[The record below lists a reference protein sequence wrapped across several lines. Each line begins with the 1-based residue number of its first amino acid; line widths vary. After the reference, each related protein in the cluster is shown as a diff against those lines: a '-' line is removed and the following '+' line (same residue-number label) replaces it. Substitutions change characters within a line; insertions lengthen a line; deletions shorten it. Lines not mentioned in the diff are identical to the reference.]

1 MNRGEQLTAG
11 YKKTST
17 LAKDLRGKKCS
28 IAASLLK
35 KEATPEDIYSVSI
48 PALNAN
54 ECIVP
59 DTMALSFKFNNSNT
73 KSWFLNNL
81 GRLLI
86 DRLSIKVQGVEVY
99 QNTGESMLEVYK
111 DLWRSDVDRENRQDF
126 GIANENVRKLISG
139 DDSANK
145 AAKTDGVLDA
155 TIADMCDRMKI
166 PLGKILCDNGP
177 YAPYN
182 MCDFVYDITLPK
194 SEKIMEAQTNEE
206 TGTYRLT
213 DLQLEYDVIKSEG
226 LSNNVRE
233 SYNEGRSFPYNNS
246 TLLKTLPWA
255 KESTREVID
264 INIPRKSMKAVVL
277 LFTEKGVGDSEH
289 FPFPN
294 LTQVDVTVEGNPND
308 IYSRGLAKRD
318 MYREAVRFFNDDDC
332 EKYLGTTCV
341 SRRKYY
347 TDKFACVKDF
357 MTVDD
362 NTISGSGRK
371 LIGTQAG
378 ILMEIEKEATTTDL
392 FCHVFVIADGTI
404 DISGTKLNGTANY

>member
-1 MNRGEQLTAG
+1 MTSETPNLHVP
-11 YKKTST
+11 KNLNISKTKQDIEKLKT
-17 LAKDLRGKKCS
+17 PLRLVWKCCS
-28 IAASLLK
+28 VVFKIGSKIFSLQ
-35 KEATPEDIYSVSI
+35 
-48 PALNAN
+48 
-54 ECIVP
+54 
-59 DTMALSFKFNNSNT
+59 
-73 KSWFLNNL
+73 WHFLNNL

-86 DRLSIKVQGVEVY
+86 DRLSIKVQVVEVY

-145 AAKTDGVLDA
+145 VAKTDGVLDV

-177 YAPYN
+177 YVPYD

-194 SEKIMEAQTNEE
+194 SEKIMKAQANEE

-226 LSNNVRE
+226 LSNSVRE
-233 SYNEGRSFPYNNS
+233 SHNEGRSFPYNYS

-277 LFTEKGVGDSEH
+277 LFKEKGVGDSEH

-318 MYREAVRFFNDDDC
+318 MSREAVRFFNNDDC

-347 TDKFACVKDF
+347 TDKFACVIDF
-357 MTVDD
+357 RTVDD

>member
-11 YKKTST
+11 YKKTSV
-17 LAKDLRGKKCS
+17 LAKNLRGKRCY

-59 DTMALSFKFNNSNT
+59 DTIALSFKFNSSNT

-111 DLWRSDVDRENRQDF
+111 DLWRFDDDRENRQNY

-139 DDSANK
+139 DDSASK
-145 AAKTDGVLDA
+145 ADGVLDV

-177 YAPYN
+177 YAPYD

-194 SEKIMEAQTNEE
+194 SEKIMKAQTNEE

-213 DLQLEYDVIKSEG
+213 DLQLEYEVIK
-226 LSNNVRE
+226 
-233 SYNEGRSFPYNNS
+233 
-246 TLLKTLPWA
+246 
-255 KESTREVID
+255 
-264 INIPRKSMKAVVL
+264 
-277 LFTEKGVGDSEH
+277 
-289 FPFPN
+289 
-294 LTQVDVTVEGNPND
+294 
-308 IYSRGLAKRD
+308 
-318 MYREAVRFFNDDDC
+318 
-332 EKYLGTTCV
+332 
-341 SRRKYY
+341 
-347 TDKFACVKDF
+347 VKD
-357 MTVDD
+357 
-362 NTISGSGRK
+362 
-371 LIGTQAG
+371 LPPA
-378 ILMEIEKEATTTDL
+378 
-392 FCHVFVIADGTI
+392 
-404 DISGTKLNGTANY
+404 

>member
-17 LAKDLRGKKCS
+17 LAKDLRGKRCF

-35 KEATPEDIYSVSI
+35 KEATPEDIYSLTI

-111 DLWRSDVDRENRQDF
+111 DLWRSDDDRENRQNYE
-126 GIANENVRKLISG
+126 IANENVRKLISG

-145 AAKTDGVLDA
+145 AAKTDGVLDL
-155 TIADMCDRMKI
+155 TIVDMCDSMKI

-177 YAPYN
+177 YAPYG

-194 SEKIMEAQTNEE
+194 SEKIMKAQANEE

-213 DLQLEYDVIKSEG
+213 DLQLEYEVIKSEG
-226 LSNNVRE
+226 LAASVRGT
-233 SYNEGRSFPYNNS
+233 YNAGRSFLYNYS
-246 TLLKTLPWA
+246 TRLKT
-255 KESTREVID
+255 
-264 INIPRKSMKAVVL
+264 
-277 LFTEKGVGDSEH
+277 
-289 FPFPN
+289 
-294 LTQVDVTVEGNPND
+294 
-308 IYSRGLAKRD
+308 
-318 MYREAVRFFNDDDC
+318 YR
-332 EKYLGTTCV
+332 
-341 SRRKYY
+341 
-347 TDKFACVKDF
+347 
-357 MTVDD
+357 
-362 NTISGSGRK
+362 GRK
-371 LIGTQAG
+371 GAHA
-378 ILMEIEKEATTTDL
+378 K
-392 FCHVFVIADGTI
+392 
-404 DISGTKLNGTANY
+404 

>member
-1 MNRGEQLTAG
+1 MLE
-11 YKKTST
+11 
-17 LAKDLRGKKCS
+17 KDLRGKRCY

-99 QNTGESMLEVYK
+99 QNTGESILEVYK
-111 DLWRSDVDRENRQDF
+111 DLWRSDDDRENRQNY

-139 DDSANK
+139 DDSTNK
-145 AAKTDGVLDA
+145 AAKTDGVLDV

-177 YAPYN
+177 YAPYD
-182 MCDFVYDITLPK
+182 MCDFVYDIRLPK
-194 SEKIMEAQTNEE
+194 SGKIMKAQANEK

-213 DLQLEYDVIKSEG
+213 DLQLEYEVIKSEG
-226 LSNNVRE
+226 LAASVRE
-233 SYNEGRSFPYNNS
+233 TYNTKRSFPYNYS

-255 KESTREVID
+255 KGNTREVID
-264 INIPRKSMKAVVL
+264 INIPRRSMKAVVL
-277 LFTEKGVGDSEH
+277 LFTEKGAGDSEH

-318 MYREAVRFFNDDDC
+318 MYREAVRFFNSDDC
-332 EKYLGTTCV
+332 EKYLGTTCI

-347 TDKFACVKDF
+347 TDKFACVIDF
-357 MTVDD
+357 RTIND
-362 NTISGSGRK
+362 NTISGSGRR

-378 ILMEIEKEATTTDL
+378 ILLEIEKEVTTSDL
-392 FCHVFVIADGTI
+392 SCHVFVIADGTI
-404 DISGTKLNGTANY
+404 DINGTKLNGTANY